1 MNFNL
6 IQNKEEPKYFVVK
19 TFEEE
24 GDIDYIKANNQ
35 DVLDLFDQVVA
46 ELKEYRK
53 R

>member
-1 MNFNL
+1 MVGAL
-6 IQNKEEPKYFVVK
+6 DLSEKARLLEMAGK
-19 TFEEE
+19 E
-24 GDIDYIKANNQ
+24 GDVDYIKANNQ